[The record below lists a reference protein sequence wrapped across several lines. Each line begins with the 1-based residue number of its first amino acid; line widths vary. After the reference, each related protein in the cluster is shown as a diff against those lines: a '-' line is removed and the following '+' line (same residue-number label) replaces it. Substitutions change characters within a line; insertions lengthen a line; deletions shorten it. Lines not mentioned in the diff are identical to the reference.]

1 MGNEFVQAGDFTAD
15 GFKETEKLFKK
26 LLMSDENF
34 SEVKLPGEAVD
45 DFYYKN
51 DVIKN
56 TVLIAGLGVGV
67 I

>member
-34 SEVKLPGEAVD
+34 SEGAPDIHTGEEPGVYA
-45 DFYYKN
+45 
-51 DVIKN
+51 
-56 TVLIAGLGVGV
+56 
-67 I
+67 

>member
-45 DFYYKN
+45 DFYYK
-51 DVIKN
+51 IS
-56 TVLIAGLGVGV
+56 LHP
-67 I
+67 